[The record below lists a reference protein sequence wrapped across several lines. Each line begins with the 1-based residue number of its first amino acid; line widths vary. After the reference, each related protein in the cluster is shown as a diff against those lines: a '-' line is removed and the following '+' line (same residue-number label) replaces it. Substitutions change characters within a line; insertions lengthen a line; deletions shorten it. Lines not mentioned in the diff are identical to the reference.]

1 MKIGSWNKLKVTN
14 KTDFGIYL
22 SDGEGD
28 VLLPIKQVP
37 EGTKK
42 GDELEVFIYRDS
54 SDRLISTVNKPLI
67 EVGQIRKLTVKSL
80 TGHGAYL
87 DWGLEKDL
95 LLPYKEQTCEVKQGK
110 SYLVRMYEDKTHRL
124 AASMRL
130 YGFLKPNEKY
140 EKGSH
145 VNGIVY
151 EYRKGLGAFVA
162 IDDEYYGL
170 IHESEIFS
178 RIEVGD
184 EVRARVINRRP
195 DGKTDLALREEVYVQ
210 MNGDSQMIYD
220 VIKSYGGVLP
230 FDDRADRD
238 LIKTE
243 FGLSK
248 NAFKRAVGKLYKE
261 RKIDL
266 KDGKI
271 YIVG

>member
-42 GDELEVFIYRDS
+42 GNELEVFIYRDS

-210 MNGDSQMIYD
+210 MNDDSQMIYD